1 MNLVTRT
8 CLLGLV
14 LSFCQM
20 AFIGTVYAEDAGSAE
35 QEYSKRELKGCL
47 KCHGEDWESPVVA
60 ILNSPHAVM
69 ADANTPFADGNQTC
83 EGCHGKSSVHT
94 EKYNDDEKRPAPGIN
109 FGPPSQ
115 GYSPAEIQN
124 GVCEGCHTKQGHIN
138 TWVGSEHEQNDVP
151 CAGCHTSH
159 SQSDPI
165 LQRKTQAK
173 KCTNCHT
180 TQRMEARK
188 FSHHPM
194 NEGLVICTDCHSPH
208 GSSGEA
214 SLIKPTINDTC
225 YECHSELR
233 GPFLWEHD
241 PVQESCSN
249 CHLPHGS
256 NNQML
261 LTKRPPWLCQQCHT
275 TTGHARAQRDG
286 DDLPPA
292 SASSAVR
299 IVVKG
304 CLNCHSQTHG
314 SNHPSGVREHR

>member
-1 MNLVTRT
+1 
-8 CLLGLV
+8 
-14 LSFCQM
+14 M
-20 AFIGTVYAEDAGSAE
+20 AFIDTVYAEDVEVTEEETSAPT
-35 QEYSKRELKGCL
+35 QEYSERELKGCL
-47 KCHGEDWESPVVA
+47 KCHGEDYKTPVVA

-69 ADANTPFADGNQTC
+69 ADANTPFAEGNHAC
-83 EGCHGKSSVHT
+83 EGCHGKSRTHT
-94 EKYNDDEKRPAPGIN
+94 EKYEDNEDRPPPGIN

-115 GYSPAEIQN
+115 GYSPVEVQN
-124 GVCEGCHTKQGHIN
+124 GVCEECHTKQGHIN

-165 LQRKTQAK
+165 MQRKTQSG
-173 KCTNCHT
+173 KCTSCHT

-188 FSHHPM
+188 LSHHPM

-208 GSSGEA
+208 GSTGEA

-225 YECHSELR
+225 YECHSEMR
-233 GPFLWEHD
+233 GPFLWEHE

-261 LTKRPPWLCQQCHT
+261 LTKRPPWLCQQCHGT
-275 TTGHARAQRDG
+275 SGGGAGGHPSIQYDG
-286 DDLPPA
+286 DDLPPSGFA
-292 SASSAVR
+292 QR
-299 IVVKG
+299 FVVKG
-304 CLNCHSQTHG
+304 CLNCHNQVHG